1 MTNTEIEQRIRYLV
15 EHGGVYDDPHEDI
28 RRKVNTNRIL
38 AVVALVL
45 VAVDVAID
53 IALLS

>member
-53 IALLS
+53 IALLT